1 VTDAVNTPPPLFD
14 ADTARGR
21 LLAAAA
27 RLFREKGYA
36 GTTVRDIAAELGILS
51 GSLFH
56 HFRSKE
62 DILFAV
68 MEAVIAAMCRDLE
81 LALAQAQ
88 TPQSRVRALIAVELA
103 YLHGPASDATSVLF
117 HDWRALSPERQ
128 APLLQGRNAYF
139 ALWNTTLGDARTAG
153 LTRIEPEILRQF
165 LHGALAWTS
174 YWYRTDGGLSLDTL
188 TDRALALALGPGAGT
203 EAEAEAVKGAGGGM
217 KTDLTPW

>member
-1 VTDAVNTPPPLFD
+1 MTQPPPLF
-14 ADTARGR
+14 APDTARGR
-21 LLAAAA
+21 LLAVAA

-36 GTTVRDIAAELGILS
+36 GTTVRDIAGALGILS

-68 MEAVIAAMCRDLE
+68 MESVIAAMRRDLE
-81 LALAQAQ
+81 TALADA
-88 TPQSRVRALIAVELA
+88 PSPHSRVRALIAVELA

-117 HDWRALSPERQ
+117 HDWRALSAERQ

-139 ALWNTTLGDARTAG
+139 ALWQDTLAQARAAG
-153 LTRIEPEILRQF
+153 LTPVEPEILRQF

-174 YWYRTDGGLSLDTL
+174 YWYRPDGGLTLDDL
-188 TDRALALALGPGAGT
+188 TDRALALALGMNQPAG
-203 EAEAEAVKGAGGGM
+203 
-217 KTDLTPW
+217 